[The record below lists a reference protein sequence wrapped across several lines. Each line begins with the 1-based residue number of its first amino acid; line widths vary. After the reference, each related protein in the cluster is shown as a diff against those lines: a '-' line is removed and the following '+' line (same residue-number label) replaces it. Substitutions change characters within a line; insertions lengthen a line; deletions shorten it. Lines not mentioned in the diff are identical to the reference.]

1 MLYTFIMNINSQMI
15 LIFFRD
21 HEASLKKLRK
31 LLSDSSKNMRHRR
44 FLINIHIAFLG
55 WLIEFS
61 GFFLVILGS
70 FILGHGSAHVTL
82 ILQTITFFIYFNILP
97 CIYLINDEDLKSSIA
112 ESSHYF
118 NFLKFFN
125 CEKVNPRYLR
135 KSNESSVFDNQ
146 SENNNS

>member
-1 MLYTFIMNINSQMI
+1 MEN
-15 LIFFRD
+15 
-21 HEASLKKLRK
+21 EASLKKLRK
-31 LLSDSSKNMRHRR
+31 LLSDSSKHMRHRR

-61 GFFLVILGS
+61 GFFLLILGS
-70 FILGHGSAHVTL
+70 FILGHGSALVTL
-82 ILQTITFFIYFNILP
+82 ILQTTTFFIYFNILP

-112 ESSHYF
+112 ESRHYF

-135 KSNESSVFDNQ
+135 KSNDDENDSVFNNQ

>member
-1 MLYTFIMNINSQMI
+1 MI

-55 WLIEFS
+55 WLVEFS
-61 GFFLVILGS
+61 GFFLLILGS
-70 FILGHGSAHVTL
+70 FVLGHGNALVTL

-118 NFLKFFN
+118 NFLKLFN
-125 CEKVNPRYLR
+125 CENVHPRYLR
-135 KSNESSVFDNQ
+135 NRNNDENDSVSNNKI
-146 SENNNS
+146 ENNNS

>member
-1 MLYTFIMNINSQMI
+1 MI
-15 LIFFRD
+15 LVFFRS

-31 LLSDSSKNMRHRR
+31 LLSDSSKHMRHRR

-61 GFFLVILGS
+61 GFFLLILGS
-70 FILGHGSAHVTL
+70 FVLGHGNALVTL
-82 ILQTITFFIYFNILP
+82 ILQTTTLFIYFNILP

-118 NFLKFFN
+118 NFLKLFN
-125 CEKVNPRYLR
+125 WEKVNPRYLR
-135 KSNESSVFDNQ
+135 NGNDDENDSVANNQ
-146 SENNNS
+146 NENNDS

>member
-1 MLYTFIMNINSQMI
+1 MM

-135 KSNESSVFDNQ
+135 KRNGEETDSVFNNQ